1 MTPPPAARFPACENP
16 PMITRGRAAFAFIF
30 VTVLLDMLAF
40 GIIAPVLPQLIVHL
54 QGGDTGTAATVYGV
68 FGTAFAFMQF
78 LASPV
83 LGALGDR
90 FGRRPVV
97 LLSNLGLGADYV
109 VMALAPTIPI
119 LFIGRL
125 ISGVTS
131 SSFTTASAYVADVT
145 APEKRAARFGML
157 GVAFG
162 IGFIVGPAVGGLLGA
177 IDLRAPFWAAA
188 ALSFT
193 NFLYG
198 LFILPESLPAERRA
212 AFRPKAANPFGAMRF
227 LGSRAALPSLA
238 LAAFFAYLAHDSLP
252 TTFVL
257 YSAHRFGFDERAVGL
272 ALTVTGV
279 SSLIVQGLVVGR
291 AVRAFGEQRAL
302 LLGLLIGLVGQLILG
317 LATVAPIFVIG
328 IPVWSLFGLVTPSLQ
343 ALASREV
350 EPNEQGQLQGALG
363 SLRSIVTLITPLM
376 YTQVFALAIGPLAWV
391 GLPGAAFLLSAV
403 FLAASAVTVSA
414 RARRSPAAIRPS

>member
-1 MTPPPAARFPACENP
+1 MVDR
-16 PMITRGRAAFAFIF
+16 RRAAFVFIF
-30 VTVLLDMLAF
+30 ITVLLDMLAF
-40 GIIAPVLPQLIVHL
+40 GIIAPVLPQLLVRL
-54 QGGDTGTAATVYGV
+54 QGGDTESAATIFGI

-109 VMALAPTIPI
+109 VMAIAPTIPI

-145 APEKRAARFGML
+145 APDKRAARFGML

-162 IGFIVGPAVGGLLGA
+162 VGFIVGPAVGGLLGG

-188 ALSFT
+188 VLSFT

-198 LFILPESLPAERRA
+198 LFILPESLPPERRG
-212 AFRPKAANPFGAMRF
+212 AFRPKAANPLGAMRF

-279 SSLIVQGLVVGR
+279 SSLVVQGVVVGR
-291 AVRAFGEQRAL
+291 VVRWLGEQRAL
-302 LLGLLIGLVGQLILG
+302 LMGLFIGLAGQLILG
-317 LATVAPIFVIG
+317 LAPTAALFVVG

-343 ALASREV
+343 SLASREV
-350 EPNEQGQLQGALG
+350 EPNEQGRLQGALG
-363 SLRSIVTLITPLM
+363 SLRSIVTLITPIL
-376 YTQVFALAIGPLAWV
+376 YTQVFAAAIGPLAWV
-391 GLPGAAFLLSAV
+391 GLPGAAFLLSAAC
-403 FLAASAVTVSA
+403 LAAAAATITA
-414 RARRSPAAIRPS
+414 RARRSPAAVRPS

>member
-1 MTPPPAARFPACENP
+1 
-16 PMITRGRAAFAFIF
+16 MINRAHAAFVFIF
-30 VTVLLDMLAF
+30 ITVLLDMLAF
-40 GIIAPVLPQLIVHL
+40 GIIAPVLPQLVVRL
-54 QGGDTGTAATVYGV
+54 QGGNTESAAAIYGF

-162 IGFIVGPAVGGLLGA
+162 IGFIVGPAVGGLLGS

-188 ALSFT
+188 VLSFT
-193 NFLYG
+193 NFFYG
-198 LFILPESLPAERRA
+198 LFILPESLPRERRSP
-212 AFRPKAANPFGAMRF
+212 FHPKAANPLGAMRF

-279 SSLIVQGLVVGR
+279 SSLIVQGVVVGR

-302 LLGLLIGLVGQLILG
+302 LLGLLIGLSGQLILG
-317 LATVAPIFVIG
+317 LAPTAALFVVG

-350 EPNEQGQLQGALG
+350 AANEQGQLQGALG
-363 SLRSIVTLITPLM
+363 SLRSVVTLITPIL
-376 YTQVFALAIGPLAWV
+376 YTQVFAAAIGPLAWI
-391 GLPGAAFLLSAV
+391 GLPGAAFLVSAVCLALSAV
-403 FLAASAVTVSA
+403 TISA
-414 RARRSPAAIRPS
+414 RASRSPAAVRPS